1 MLAGVAW
8 PAMREPWVLWLEETL
23 GQEVERCR
31 PVGGGCSHRAWA
43 LELVGGDRLFAKTN
57 HANQLSVLEAE
68 MEGLLALAAAA
79 GAELVVPRPRH
90 CALAG
95 SQALLVMDWLD
106 LTSGGTGLGVPGA
119 AAAKADLA
127 WESAG
132 AALARLHRRSSA
144 SGSPG
149 FGWPR
154 DNFIGSAT
162 QRNRWSQDWGN
173 FFTEQ
178 RLGPQLKLAERSGRS
193 LRGSRRLLELTPE
206 WLNGHGAVPCLVHGD
221 LWGGN
226 ASRMAPSSISPG
238 SAGVALFDPA
248 VYRGDREVDLAMAQL
263 FGGFPPLF
271 FSGYEGEWPRPTGH
285 SLRCR
290 LYNLYHV
297 LNHANLFGGGYWGQ
311 AQSLIAGLVD

>member
-1 MLAGVAW
+1 
-8 PAMREPWVLWLEETL
+8 MREPWVSWLEETL

-31 PVGGGCSHRAWA
+31 PVAGGCIHRAWA
-43 LELVGGDRLFAKTN
+43 LELAGGGRLFAKTN
-57 HANQLSVLEAE
+57 LANQLPALEAE
-68 MEGLLALAAAA
+68 MEGLLALASAA
-79 GAELVVPRPRH
+79 GAELVVPMPMH

-106 LTSGGTGLGVPGA
+106 MTSGGPGLGVPPA
-119 AAAKADLA
+119 AAAEADLA

-149 FGWPR
+149 FGWQR

-173 FFTEQ
+173 FFSEQ
-178 RLGPQLKLAERSGRS
+178 RLGPQLKLAERSGRL

-226 ASRMAPSSISPG
+226 AARMAPSSITQG
-238 SAGVALFDPA
+238 SAEVALFDPA
-248 VYRGDREVDLAMAQL
+248 VYRGTGKWMWPWPNFSEDSRRSSSAATRGMAQASWPFPEVPYL
-263 FGGFPPLF
+263 QPLSRAEPRQPVRWWLLGTGPIPDRRACGLIGGFLAVGF
-271 FSGYEGEWPRPTGH
+271 
-285 SLRCR
+285 
-290 LYNLYHV
+290 
-297 LNHANLFGGGYWGQ
+297 
-311 AQSLIAGLVD
+311 